1 MSLKFTLPLAG
12 MLLLGMC
19 VPSYAQEQE
28 PKDEDLYEM
37 SLEDLMNV
45 PINSASKKNETL
57 FDAPLSSYT
66 ITRADIDK
74 AGSTSIMEALRLAP
88 GVIVREETNGIYD
101 IHIRG
106 FDNVLR
112 HNTEYQ
118 KSNLATLVMIDNRPV
133 FNNNLGGTS
142 WEALPVDINDVDRIE
157 VVRGPSSPLFGPNAV
172 TGVIN
177 IITKRANKDAKTYAN
192 ASVQAATPSTFIAN
206 GSFGKKV
213 TEKFNYT
220 LSTNYQNRKR
230 FDDLYYNDNTQE
242 FVPIQTLTSNS
253 EKQYPHP
260 DRAMNKWGA
269 NAFLNYKTSEKVSFD
284 LSLGLQES
292 DVQKNFIGGSNTP
305 FTVNTSQSQYANVA
319 AQIYG
324 LHVRTSVVQGTDDL
338 NYGTTPGK
346 YDYVTTNAE
355 AEYEFKIGNVATIVP
370 GFNYQN
376 ANYNDKDYF
385 NAQTGAYL
393 NGETVKINT
402 TSGYLRTDIKPVKDL
417 RVIAAV
423 RVDKFSVPNDAYL
436 AYEFA
441 ATYNLN
447 ENNLI
452 RAAVTRSNSGS
463 FIGNNY
469 LNIQVPVQIAPG
481 VTVNASRVGNQDL
494 NLFRISMIE
503 FGYRTQ
509 FSQTLQLDIDVF
521 QQKAENFSAIITTSP
536 IASGFANVP
545 TVAKQTGA
553 TLSVNVVPDA
563 KWQIKPF
570 LTYQKTTTEDL
581 PASFGATTTYSNS
594 DHKSTPAVYGGYFVN
609 FRPSNKFN
617 FNLNGYCF
625 SSQRQYGGDSPLDNS
640 AVGNISGKVLVN
652 AKAAYNITQKFN
664 VFVNGRN
671 IFNSNAREYY
681 GTDQIG
687 AVYAVGAA
695 FHLN

>member
-12 MLLLGMC
+12 MLLLGMY
-19 VPSYAQEQE
+19 VPSYSQEKE
-28 PKDEDLYEM
+28 PADEDLYEM

-88 GVIVREETNGIYD
+88 GVIVREQTNGIYD

-112 HNTEYQ
+112 HNAEYQ

-177 IITKRANKDAKTYAN
+177 IITKRANKDAETYAN
-192 ASVQAATPSTFIAN
+192 ANVQAGTPSTLIAN
-206 GSFGKKV
+206 LSLGQKV
-213 TEKFNYT
+213 SNKFNYT
-220 LSTNYQNRKR
+220 VSTNYQNRKR
-230 FDDLYYNDNTQE
+230 FDDLYYQNNTE
-242 FVPIQTLTSNS
+242 TFVPIETITSNF

-292 DVQKNFIGGSNTP
+292 NVQKNFIGGGNTP
-305 FTVNTSQSQYANVA
+305 FTVNTSQSRYANLA

-324 LHVRTSVVQGTDDL
+324 LHVRTSVIKGTDDL
-338 NYGTTPGK
+338 DYGSSPGK

-355 AEYEFKIGNVATIVP
+355 AEYEIKVGNVATIVP

-452 RAAVTRSNSGS
+452 RAAITRSNSGS

-469 LNIQVPVQIAPG
+469 LNIQIPVAPG
-481 VTVNASRVGNQDL
+481 VYASRVGNQDL

-503 FGYRTQ
+503 FGYR
-509 FSQTLQLDIDVF
+509 SQLSKTLQLDIDVF
-521 QQKAENFSAIITTSP
+521 QQKAENFSAIITTSQ
-536 IASGFANVP
+536 ITSAFANVP
-545 TVAKQTGA
+545 TVAKQTGT
-553 TLSVNVVPDA
+553 TLSINIVPNA

-581 PASFGATTTYSNS
+581 PANYGANGTYSDS

-609 FRPSNKFN
+609 FRPNNKFN

-625 SSQRQYGGDSPLDNS
+625 SSQRQYSADSPSDNS

-652 AKAAYNITQKFN
+652 AKVAYNITQKFN
-664 VFVNGRN
+664 VFLNGRN
-671 IFNSNAREYY
+671 IFHSNAREYY
-681 GTDQIG
+681 GTDRIG
-687 AVYAVGAA
+687 SVYALGAA

>member
-12 MLLLGMC
+12 MLLLGMYA
-19 VPSYAQEQE
+19 PSYAQEQE
-28 PKDEDLYEM
+28 PADEDLYEM

-88 GVIVREETNGIYD
+88 GVIVREETNGVYD

-112 HNTEYQ
+112 HNNEYQ

-177 IITKRANKDAKTYAN
+177 IITKRANKDANTYAN
-192 ASVQAATPSTFIAN
+192 ASVQAATPTTFIAN

-220 LSTNYQNRKR
+220 LSTNYQNRQR
-230 FDDLYYNDNTQE
+230 FDDLYYNDNTQT
-242 FVPIQTLTSNS
+242 FVPIETLTSDS
-253 EKQYPHP
+253 KGQYPHP
-260 DRAMNKWGA
+260 HRALNKWGA

-284 LSLGLQES
+284 LTLGLQES
-292 DVQKNFIGGSNTP
+292 DVQKSFIGGNNTP
-305 FTVNTSQSQYANVA
+305 FTVNTSESQYANLA

-324 LHVRTSVVQGTDDL
+324 LHVRTSVIKGTDDL

-355 AEYEFKIGNVATIVP
+355 AEYEFRIGSVATIVP
-370 GFNYQN
+370 GINYQN

-393 NGETVKINT
+393 NGETVIINT

-469 LNIQVPVQIAPG
+469 LNIQVPVAP
-481 VTVNASRVGNQDL
+481 TLYASRVGNQDL

-503 FGYRTQ
+503 LGYRTQ
-509 FSQTLQLDIDVF
+509 FSKTLQLDIDVF

-536 IASGFANVP
+536 ITSAFANVP

-553 TLSVNVVPDA
+553 TVSVNVVPNA

-581 PASFGATTTYSNS
+581 PASYGATTTYSDS

-609 FRPSNKFN
+609 FRPNTKFN

-625 SSQRQYGGDSPLDNS
+625 SSQRQYSGDSPLDNS

-652 AKAAYNITQKFN
+652 LKAAYNITQKFN

-671 IFNSNAREYY
+671 ILNSNAREYY

-687 AVYAVGAA
+687 GVYAVGAA